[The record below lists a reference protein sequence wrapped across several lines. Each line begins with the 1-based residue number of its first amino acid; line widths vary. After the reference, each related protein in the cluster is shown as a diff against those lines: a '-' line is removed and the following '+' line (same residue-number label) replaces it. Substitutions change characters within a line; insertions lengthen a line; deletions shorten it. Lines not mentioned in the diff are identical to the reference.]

1 MGCRGFLS
9 KSQVR
14 YTLVLGTLQ
23 DRQGHHDYQL
33 FMNFCCAPKLNS
45 KMEGNLHSELGVR
58 DAYVLAFF
66 KTRVGWNLFR

>member
-1 MGCRGFLS
+1 
-9 KSQVR
+9 
-14 YTLVLGTLQ
+14 
-23 DRQGHHDYQL
+23 
-33 FMNFCCAPKLNS
+33 MNFCCTPKLNS

>member
-1 MGCRGFLS
+1 MFWGHFRTD
-9 KSQVR
+9 KS
-14 YTLVLGTLQ
+14 TMI
-23 DRQGHHDYQL
+23 YQL